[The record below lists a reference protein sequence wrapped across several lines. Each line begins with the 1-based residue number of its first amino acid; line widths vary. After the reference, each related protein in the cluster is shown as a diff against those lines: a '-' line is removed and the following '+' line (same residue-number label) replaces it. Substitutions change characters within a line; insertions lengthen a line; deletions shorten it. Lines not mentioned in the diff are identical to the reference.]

1 MKQLLTRQ
9 VVPISLDEAWTF
21 FSSPR
26 NLSKITPDYMNFRIT
41 SDVPDVMYEGL
52 IITYNV
58 SPVLGISVKWV
69 TEISHAKSKTMF
81 VDNQLVGPYALWH
94 HQHHFKEVEGG
105 VEMTD
110 IVTYKMPYGVLG
122 RLLELL
128 VVNKKVKAIFSY
140 RTKKIEELFGIGSAV
155 VPK

>member
-1 MKQLLTRQ
+1 
-9 VVPISLDEAWTF
+9 
-21 FSSPR
+21 
-26 NLSKITPDYMNFRIT
+26 
-41 SDVPDVMYEGL
+41 
-52 IITYNV
+52 
-58 SPVLGISVKWV
+58 
-69 TEISHAKSKTMF
+69 MF